1 MAATTPFPILRRC
14 TSLSK
19 ILVRAHR
26 QREHVQRVSC
36 VEDSANL
43 ALLLVPSHLKVWVPV
58 AAATRKTSHSPS
70 IWLPELNVLSN
81 KGAAV
86 AGADRLA
93 VRRPLGMA
101 SPGYWLLDSTG
112 MQVAFAGLNMT
123 ARDFA
128 KLGDLYR
135 TGGVWQGRQIVT
147 AS

>member
-1 MAATTPFPILRRC
+1 VGAGRRC
-14 TSLSK
+14 D
-19 ILVRAHR
+19 
-26 QREHVQRVSC
+26 E
-36 VEDSANL
+36 EDEPL
-43 ALLLVPSHLKVWVPV
+43 AFDL
-58 AAATRKTSHSPS
+58 AAR
-70 IWLPELNVLSN
+70 IDVLSN

-112 MQVAFAGLNMT
+112 MQAAFAGLNMT

-128 KLGDLYR
+128 KLGDLFR

-147 AS
+147 AW